1 MNVSIRLFS
10 CIFDFFFFFLRNS
23 EYVNFEG
30 FRIVKIDFNFKV
42 GCRWK
47 RLEIFDEIFISIL
60 FYFILFLFLFYFYF
74 YLFIEIR

>member
-1 MNVSIRLFS
+1 MNVSIKLFS
-10 CIFDFFFFFLRNS
+10 CIFDFFFFLRNS

>member
-1 MNVSIRLFS
+1 MNVSIKLFS

-47 RLEIFDEIFISIL
+47 RLEIFEIFIFIL

>member
-1 MNVSIRLFS
+1 M
-10 CIFDFFFFFLRNS
+10 
-23 EYVNFEG
+23 NFEG